1 MIKITKI
8 VNGYLDEN
16 CYLIEG
22 RDSILI
28 VDPGSESEKI
38 ISKIKEINKE
48 VKAILITHYH
58 FDHIGALDEL
68 KNKYDVNVID
78 YNSKQNVNIDDMN
91 FKVIKCYGHTLDSV
105 MFYFYDDKII
115 FTGDFVFK
123 GTIGIYDKENEQTM
137 FESLSMIK
145 DFDKDIVLYPGHGM
159 QTTIGFELKNN
170 PFLRGI

>member
-8 VNGYLDEN
+8 VNGYLNEN
-16 CYLIEG
+16 CYLIESEN
-22 RDSILI
+22 SILI

-58 FDHIGALDEL
+58 FDHTGALNEL
-68 KNKYDVNVID
+68 KSKYNVNVID
-78 YNSKQNVNIDDMN
+78 YKSKQNVNIDDIN

-115 FTGDFVFK
+115 FTGDFIFK
-123 GTIGIYDKENEQTM
+123 ETIGIYDKENEKIM

-145 DFDKDIVLYPGHGM
+145 AFDKDIALYPGHGSK
-159 QTTIGFELKNN
+159 TSIGYELENN